1 MLQRIG
7 IIAKHNDETSTE
19 VKNMDEDKRGVSESF
34 ISVQDEKTMS
44 SDTGVRYRYSKKDR
58 LKLSSIFKDMITT
71 DKAITVDE
79 LMERFNES
87 SVLKHL
93 IVSLTPL
100 QLTDKIRSLR
110 KTYRRQRK

>member
-1 MLQRIG
+1 M
-7 IIAKHNDETSTE
+7 N
-19 VKNMDEDKRGVSESF
+19 EDKRGVSESF
-34 ISVQDEKTMS
+34 ISVQDQKTMS
-44 SDTGVRYRYSKKDR
+44 SDTGVRYRYSKKDS

-71 DKAITVDE
+71 DKAIAVDE